1 MSVAAIANSVLVFFT
16 FLVSVPAM
24 VAPMTRGWLK
34 FHGYLVVVCA
44 IFTMLIGLTIW
55 FDTLKTRQNLS
66 DIWNVQPN
74 TTQSLLQQ
82 RVRPP
87 FFPLSQQQIRGN
99 GRMGEEGMLTRYS
112 STAAATTTPPPHHS
126 SSPTPPA
133 RTPSQPPRISVASP
147 PL

>member
-1 MSVAAIANSVLVFFT
+1 MSVAAIASSVLVFFT

-87 FFPLSQQQIRGN
+87 FFPLSRSRYVEI
-99 GRMGEEGMLTRYS
+99 GEWEKREC
-112 STAAATTTPPPHHS
+112 
-126 SSPTPPA
+126 
-133 RTPSQPPRISVASP
+133 
-147 PL
+147 

>member
-1 MSVAAIANSVLVFFT
+1 MDGADKCLVAAIANSVLVFFT

-66 DIWNVQPN
+66 DIWNVQPS

-82 RVRPP
+82 RVCPP
-87 FFPLSQQQIRGN
+87 SFPLSQQIRGN
-99 GRMGEEGMLTRYS
+99 GKRGN
-112 STAAATTTPPPHHS
+112 ADK
-126 SSPTPPA
+126 
-133 RTPSQPPRISVASP
+133 I
-147 PL
+147 